1 MANIDIE
8 GILKELPSD
17 GRVPKTKIVCTLGP
31 ASRSVPM
38 LEKLLRAGMNVARF
52 NFSHGTH
59 EYHQETL
66 DNLKIAM
73 HNTQILCA
81 VMLDTKGPEIRTGF
95 LKDGKPIQLKEGQ
108 EITVTTDYA
117 IKGDS
122 EMISMSY
129 KKLAVDLKPGN
140 TILCADGTITLTV
153 LSCDA
158 TAGTVRCRCKN
169 TAMLGERKNV
179 NLPGVVVDLPTLT
192 EKDKEDI
199 LQWGVPNRID
209 MIALSFVRKG
219 SDLVNVR
226 KVLGPHAKDIQ
237 LMSKVENQE
246 GVINFDE
253 ILRETDSFMVARGDL
268 GMEIPVEKI
277 FLAQKMMIYKCN
289 LAGKPVVTATQMLE
303 SMIKSPRPTRAEA
316 TDVANAVLDGTDCV
330 MLSGESAA
338 GAYPE
343 LAVKIMARICI
354 EAESSL
360 DYEATFKGMIRSTP
374 LPMSPLES
382 LASSA
387 VSTANKAKARLIV
400 VLTRGGTTAKLV
412 AKYRP
417 AVPILSVVVPVLT
430 TDSFDWSCSDETPA
444 RHSLVYRGL
453 IPLLAEGSAKA
464 TDAESTE
471 EILEAALKSATEKGL
486 CKPGDA
492 VVALHRIGAASVIK
506 ICIVNPL
513 ESLASS
519 AVSTANKAKARL
531 IVVLTRGGTTA
542 KLVAKYRPAVPIL
555 SVVVPVLTTDSFDWS
570 CSDETPA
577 RHSLVYRG
585 LIPLLAEGSA
595 KATDAESTE
604 EILEAALK
612 SATEKG
618 LCKPGDAVVALH
630 RIGAASVIKIC
641 IVK

>member
-1 MANIDIE
+1 MANIDFE
-8 GILKELPSD
+8 GLLKDLPND

-31 ASRSVPM
+31 ASRSVEM
-38 LEKLLRAGMNVARF
+38 QEKLLRAGMNVARF

-59 EYHQETL
+59 EYHQGTL
-66 DNLKIAM
+66 DNLRIAM
-73 HNTQILCA
+73 QNTQILCA

-95 LKDGKPIQLKEGQ
+95 LKDGTPIQLKEGQ
-108 EITVTTDYA
+108 EITISTDYSL
-117 IKGDS
+117 KGDNKT
-122 EMISMSY
+122 ITMSY
-129 KKLAVDLKPGN
+129 KKLPVDVKPGN
-140 TILCADGTITLTV
+140 TILCADGTITLSV
-153 LSCDA
+153 LSCDVK
-158 TAGTVRCRCKN
+158 AGTVRCRCQN

-179 NLPGVVVDLPTLT
+179 NLPGIVVDLPTLT

-199 LQWGVPNRID
+199 LQWGVPNNID

-219 SDLVNVR
+219 SDLVTVR
-226 KVLGPHAKDIQ
+226 KVLGPHAKKIK

-246 GVINFDE
+246 GVINFDD

-343 LAVKIMARICI
+343 IAVKIMAKICV

-360 DYEATFKGMIRSTP
+360 DYSAIFKEMIRATP

-387 VSTANKAKARLIV
+387 VRAANKAKAALIV

-430 TDSFDWSCSDETPA
+430 TDSFDWSVSDETPA
-444 RHSLVYRGL
+444 RQSLTHRGL

-471 EILEAALKSATEKGL
+471 VILDAALKSATKRGL
-486 CKPGDA
+486 CAVGDA
-492 VVALHRIGAASVIK
+492 VVALHRIGAASIIK
-506 ICIVNPL
+506 IC
-513 ESLASS
+513 
-519 AVSTANKAKARL
+519 
-531 IVVLTRGGTTA
+531 VV
-542 KLVAKYRPAVPIL
+542 KK
-555 SVVVPVLTTDSFDWS
+555 
-570 CSDETPA
+570 
-577 RHSLVYRG
+577 
-585 LIPLLAEGSA
+585 
-595 KATDAESTE
+595 
-604 EILEAALK
+604 
-612 SATEKG
+612 
-618 LCKPGDAVVALH
+618 
-630 RIGAASVIKIC
+630 
-641 IVK
+641 